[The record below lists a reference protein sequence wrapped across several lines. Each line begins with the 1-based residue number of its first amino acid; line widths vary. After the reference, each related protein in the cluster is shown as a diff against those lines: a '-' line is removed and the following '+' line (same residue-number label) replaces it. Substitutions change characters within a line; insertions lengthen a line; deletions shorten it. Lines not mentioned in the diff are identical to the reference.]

1 MLFVKDM
8 DIGRRNVRM
17 EMELVFRVEN
27 ALNVGRK
34 VYIIY

>member
-1 MLFVKDM
+1 MFVKDM
-8 DIGRRNVRM
+8 DIGQHNVRM

-34 VYIIY
+34 VNIIY